1 MKRGLLLFWRV
12 VLPIVLVGVIG
23 YQLATTWVPAW
34 IRGSELTGL
43 DISGLSVEDEGGQ
56 KILLGDFKGQPVVM
70 NFWASWCVPC
80 RVEIP
85 QLSAVYPHLKAKNK
99 HLMGINLQESWTTI
113 DNFRNEVE
121 MPYPIYRDDGS
132 VASALGI
139 SLIPALVIIDAEGKV
154 DTVVFG
160 FRPWVGLYLRW
171 II

>member
-1 MKRGLLLFWRV
+1 
-12 VLPIVLVGVIG
+12 
-23 YQLATTWVPAW
+23 
-34 IRGSELTGL
+34 
-43 DISGLSVEDEGGQ
+43 
-56 KILLGDFKGQPVVM
+56 
-70 NFWASWCVPC
+70 
-80 RVEIP
+80 
-85 QLSAVYPHLKAKNK
+85 
-99 HLMGINLQESWTTI
+99 MGINLQESWTTI